1 MSAECEICLQQGSFF
16 LADFVVDHDL
26 DILCLTETWLSCEDT
41 VSATAVTHSNV
52 LLGETVVAV
61 VLVYFSELHTLSIT
75 QHFGPLPHLNASTYN
90 YVLQGSLPRTLR
102 LFVIYRPPSSSR
114 NSQPFATFL
123 TEFRELVECVGT
135 KSGII
140 IVGDFNVRYGDD
152 SDPHARALRDVLSDA
167 NLRQNVTD
175 ATHNRGNVLDL
186 VITASS
192 SSLVTGVSVNNLVT
206 DHFAVICDLATT
218 KPRPP
223 RKTITYRRYA
233 AIDNSS
239 FTTDLSECNVITQPL
254 GDVCSLYDQYCSE
267 LSCLIVHHAPLVQ
280 RTVNERPHTPWW
292 CRKLDDMKR
301 RVRLSERK
309 WRQNRTDN
317 YCNCYIELRDQYCR
331 TLASTKAAFY
341 SKVIETASND
351 TRAMFR
357 ITNRLLGRKCGN
369 TLPNEMVALLF
380 LPVVSR
386 VTSPTR
392 STRSAAKS
400 RCHQRTSITRM
411 HVLFCRH
418 CWHFCRLRSKK

>member
-1 MSAECEICLQQGSFF
+1 MRDLSATREPF

-26 DILCLTETWLSCEDT
+26 DILCLTETWRSCEDT
-41 VSATAVTHSNV
+41 VSATAVTPGGYTFEHVARRNRRGGGVGVLFRATYTVDHSK
-52 LLGETVVAV
+52 LW
-61 VLVYFSELHTLSIT
+61 
-75 QHFGPLPHLNASTYN
+75 PASSFECLD
-90 YVLQGSLPRTLR
+90 LQLRSARVSSTLR

-140 IVGDFNVRYGDD
+140 IVGDFNVRYGDN
-152 SDPHARALRDVLSDA
+152 SDPHARALRVVLSDA

-175 ATHNRGNVLDL
+175 AIHNRGNVLDL

-192 SSLVTGVSVNNLVT
+192 SSLVTGVSVDSLVT

-218 KPRPP
+218 KPRLPL
-223 RKTITYRRYA
+223 KTITYRRYA

-239 FTTDLSECNVITQPL
+239 FTTDLSECNVITQHL

-267 LSCLIVHHAPLVQ
+267 LSCLIDHHAPLVQ
-280 RTVNERPHTPWW
+280 RTVNERPHTPWG

-317 YCNCYIELRDQYCR
+317 YRNCYIELRDQYC
-331 TLASTKAAFY
+331 
-341 SKVIETASND
+341 
-351 TRAMFR
+351 
-357 ITNRLLGRKCGN
+357 
-369 TLPNEMVALLF
+369 
-380 LPVVSR
+380 
-386 VTSPTR
+386 
-392 STRSAAKS
+392 
-400 RCHQRTSITRM
+400 
-411 HVLFCRH
+411 
-418 CWHFCRLRSKK
+418 

>member
-1 MSAECEICLQQGSFF
+1 MVMRSCATIVARAVYTSRLTTFTSECLHRLRPSRDSRLNNTACRAACVAGVALHRPTHRGCRAGAHKPRKIPAIITSRPPTLTKPPLSSRGNNIQVPMLTTNVRPAKLSLLNARSVCNKGVFFF

-135 KSGII
+135 KSGFI

-218 KPRPP
+218 KPRP
-223 RKTITYRRYA
+223 
-233 AIDNSS
+233 
-239 FTTDLSECNVITQPL
+239 VI
-254 GDVCSLYDQYCSE
+254 
-267 LSCLIVHHAPLVQ
+267 LISMFV
-280 RTVNERPHTPWW
+280 
-292 CRKLDDMKR
+292 
-301 RVRLSERK
+301 
-309 WRQNRTDN
+309 
-317 YCNCYIELRDQYCR
+317 
-331 TLASTKAAFY
+331 TKIWQHII
-341 SKVIETASND
+341 K
-351 TRAMFR
+351 
-357 ITNRLLGRKCGN
+357 
-369 TLPNEMVALLF
+369 
-380 LPVVSR
+380 
-386 VTSPTR
+386 
-392 STRSAAKS
+392 
-400 RCHQRTSITRM
+400 
-411 HVLFCRH
+411 
-418 CWHFCRLRSKK
+418 